1 MINILPLEQL
11 LFIFEINFV
20 KKWINKYRNKYR
32 NTLEIGKNAVR

>member
-20 KKWINKYRNKYR
+20 NKWINKYRSKYR

>member
-20 KKWINKYRNKYR
+20 KKWINKYRSKYR